1 MGATDFINGS
11 VDGAANGSSPF
22 ASSQTSI
29 QAARANAIPSD
40 ARTTPDPFWDTSVP
54 DETLWDKQ
62 FPYQLIMLR
71 HVGNGKYA
79 RVPKGVFTLP
89 IPPQAL
95 QKSMPFAIVNSITQ
109 GGVVEQHNG
118 TPVRMITL
126 QGTTGV
132 LPGRPTGKILGGNGI
147 VQSVFAGTIRAVDQF
162 TSAVG
167 AIQNTFAG
175 FSRPN
180 IVTDS
185 DLEGDLQG
193 TTGYYQFLLLEQ
205 FLISYATLKTTDAG
219 KDIRLAFAHWKTQ
232 QVYLVT
238 PTDFSAQQNVQ
249 SPLETTFNLSMK
261 AWRQIKLD
269 SPEALQ
275 PVNKPVIRDAGAM
288 QTLLTG
294 IDECRG
300 ALAAAKNV
308 VSSFGQDASTG
319 LFEPLRE
326 TALFVKDLLGVPIT
340 LADVP
345 VEIARGAKAAILEW
359 INTSKAASSLGADLK
374 AETDQ
379 IGDFS
384 VITGKAETGA
394 SIGPGY
400 QPAGTKQQAIGA
412 SNPHP
417 GNKLLENPEDN
428 YALFAQIKPAVLNL
442 SPSTSKAILQERER
456 VRQFGRLDFEKRRDT
471 IAGFQSD
478 FTDSIGAGHP
488 TYSRVYGLRAPTV
501 FKNPTQDQFD
511 AIFQMNAAILAMNKL
526 AASGTIDDQNKLTVL
541 EYVAGLA
548 GRSGITFKV
557 PASQLQVPWPYGS
570 TLEQVAARY
579 LGDPDRWH
587 EIAALN
593 RLREPYVDEEGFDL
607 TLLVNGNGH
616 EIVLADVT
624 NLFIG
629 QSVWLSSNVQP
640 RSKRRITGIT
650 TYAGGTN
657 VVTLDGDPNL
667 DIFTTIAAAS
677 LHAYLPDTVN
687 SQMLISIPSNQAPD
701 TEDFQAKSIPGL
713 NEFDNLL
720 QVGGVDLLLTTDG
733 DAAITSDGDWRLA
746 VGMQNLVQEVR
757 TFASTPRGSLVR
769 HTKYGLLIEPG
780 TSTADVNAKQ
790 LLSSVQDLLTFEPA
804 FTGVRSAAVLK
815 SGPVTSMTV
824 SLDVAGQTMALP
836 VTVDIKR

>member
-1 MGATDFINGS
+1 MGDFLNGS
-11 VDGAANGSSPF
+11 VQGAVNGSDPF

-29 QAARANAIPSD
+29 TAAKANAIPED
-40 ARTTPDPFWDTSVP
+40 ALNATDTFWDTALP
-54 DETLWDKQ
+54 DESLWDKQ

-71 HVGNGKYA
+71 HQGNGKYT
-79 RVPKGVFTLP
+79 RMPRGVFTLP
-89 IPPQAL
+89 IPPQGL

-118 TPVRMITL
+118 TPVRMITM

-132 LPGRPTGKILGGNGI
+132 LPGRPTGKILGSAGLAGSI
-147 VQSVFAGTIRAVDQF
+147 FAGTVRAVDNF
-162 TSAVG
+162 TSAVSQIG
-167 AIQNTFAG
+167 NTLLG

-185 DLEGDLQG
+185 DLGGDLRG

-205 FLISYATLKTTDAG
+205 FLVSYAALKKTDAG
-219 KDIRLAFAHWKTQ
+219 KDIRLGFAQWKTQ

-238 PTDFSAQQNVQ
+238 PTDFSVQQQVS
-249 SPLETTFNLSMK
+249 SPLEFTFNLSMK

-269 SPEALQ
+269 SPEPLT
-275 PVNKPVIRDAGAM
+275 PVNKPVIREAGAL
-288 QTLLTG
+288 QKLLTT

-300 ALAAAKNV
+300 ALAAAKTI
-308 VSSFGQDASTG
+308 VSSFGQDANTA

-326 TALFVKDLLGVPIT
+326 TSLFVKDLLGVPIT

-345 VEIARGAKAAILEW
+345 VEISRGAKSAILEW

-384 VITGKAETGA
+384 VVTGKAETGA
-394 SIGPGY
+394 STGPGY
-400 QPAGTKQQAIGA
+400 QPVGTKQQAIGS

-417 GNKLLENPEDN
+417 GNKILENPGDN

-442 SPSTSKAILQERER
+442 SPSTSKSILQERER
-456 VRQFGRLDFEKRRDT
+456 VRQLGRLDFEKRRDT
-471 IAGFQSD
+471 ISSFLAD
-478 FTDSIGAGHP
+478 FTDSIGAGHS
-488 TYSRVYGLRAPTV
+488 TFSRVYGRPTPTV

-511 AIFQMNAAILAMNKL
+511 AIFQMNAAVLAMNKL
-526 AASGTIDDQNKLTVL
+526 AASGTIEDQNKLTVL

-557 PASQLQVPWPYGS
+557 PNSQLQVPWPYGS

-607 TLLVNGNGH
+607 PLLVNGNGH
-616 EIVLADVT
+616 EIMVADVT

-629 QSVWLSSNVQP
+629 QSVWLASNTQP
-640 RSKRRITGIT
+640 RVKRHIVGIT
-650 TYAGGTN
+650 TYAGGNN
-657 VVTLDGDPNL
+657 VLILDGNPDL
-667 DIFTTIAAAS
+667 DIFTTLSGAT

-687 SQMLISIPSNQAPD
+687 SQMLISIPSDLPPD
-701 TEDFQAKSIPGL
+701 TEDFQAKSIAGL

-757 TFASTPRGSLVR
+757 TFASTPRGSLIR
-769 HTKYGLLIEPG
+769 HTKYGLGIAPG
-780 TSTADVNAKQ
+780 SSTADVNAKQ
-790 LLSSVQDLLTFEPA
+790 LLESVQDLLEFEPA
-804 FTGVRSAAVLK
+804 FTGVRSAMVLK
-815 SGPVTSMTV
+815 QGPVTSMSV
-824 SLDVAGQTMALP
+824 SLDVAGQTMPLP
-836 VTVDIKR
+836 ITVDLKR